1 MNNNF
6 MMVFVVIL
14 NLLSIYFS
22 WGQQGTWIVY
32 FVLFAPSLQSSQ
44 RYPIDKFH
52 RFYQQ
57 KNFQPH
63 IMDTSDI
70 KLQEHGNK
78 DFLIFFNY
86 GHTSFMTNKKTNEF
100 SRLLGL
106 GSNIRNNILRNF
118 FSSYFVK
125 KERKYLVNDPTYFL
139 FHVHNKF
146 SSLNRSTTQISS
158 IKISLTKGLIINF
171 LLKFHVHY
179 YGCMHG
185 ITQQTM
191 ASQLV
196 QKKHNKNMSHLWL
209 DMLDMST
216 TILVN

>member
-1 MNNNF
+1 M
-6 MMVFVVIL
+6 
-14 NLLSIYFS
+14 
-22 WGQQGTWIVY
+22 
-32 FVLFAPSLQSSQ
+32 
-44 RYPIDKFH
+44 
-52 RFYQQ
+52 
-57 KNFQPH
+57 
-63 IMDTSDI
+63 I
-70 KLQEHGNK
+70 KLQEHRNK

-86 GHTSFMTNKKTNEF
+86 GHTLFMTNKRTNES

-106 GSNIRNNILRNF
+106 GTNIRDNIFWNF

-125 KERKYLVNDPTYFL
+125 KERKYLINDPTYFL

-146 SSLNRSTTQISS
+146 SSLNISTPQISS
-158 IKISLTKGLIINF
+158 IQIPLTKGLIINF

-179 YGCMHG
+179 YGCMHD

-196 QKKHNKNMSHLWL
+196 QNTHNKNMNHLWL

-216 TILVN
+216 TILIN